1 MKILLNA
8 TSLILILN
16 RYYFTDSNLKHLEA
30 IAKCIEMNWM
40 CILVGKSCTGKT
52 TLVRML
58 ANLLGVNLVEFS
70 VNNSTDTSDLL
81 GGFEKVKHQK
91 SLIMNTYDHLRSI
104 YMQAVVS
111 KSQSQSQSPSRLA
124 LVRSFFLFMFEARN
138 LMRSAASELDDNVE
152 VSEAAL
158 KLFRRNLDVLKSFN
172 LDGKDL

>member
-1 MKILLNA
+1 
-8 TSLILILN
+8 
-16 RYYFTDSNLKHLEA
+16 
-30 IAKCIEMNWM
+30 MNWM

-111 KSQSQSQSPSRLA
+111 KSQSQSSSRLA

-172 LDGKDL
+172 LDGKCL